1 MIRNLRKF
9 VFRYIFSEELPLYS
23 RIFNLVLVFGIAGC
37 AASAAARIIEG
48 VSALSVMVMAAMM
61 LIIFAAFWLCNKF
74 GIFAVVIRIGLISFC
89 EILLPAIYFT
99 SGGID
104 SGMTGYFCLGI
115 ALNFLLLRGWEC
127 FFMSLLNIV
136 VILACYFIGKTWP
149 GAVIPFMRDF
159 QRYVDHIQT
168 VLVSGIFIGFIIKYQ
183 ARIYE
188 REREKAEAATRA
200 KADFL
205 ANVSHEIRTPLNA
218 IIGLGELEL
227 GKNLAGDTREN
238 LEKMYNSGM
247 VLLSIIND
255 LLDISKIESGSFTL
269 FPLEYDTASLINDTV
284 HLNMVRIGSKPIV
297 FRLRVDERLPSRL
310 YGDEIRV
317 RQILNNLL
325 SNAFKYTREGS
336 VWLDISTEAIDEKN
350 IRLICRVEDTGI
362 GIKKEDMGK
371 LFSVYN
377 QLDAKSNRH
386 IEGTGLG
393 LSICKNLAELMN
405 GVIGVESEYGKG
417 SVFTV
422 SIPQGVQGGKA
433 IGPAVVKNLE
443 GFRFVTE
450 KRGQYRRNRI
460 FMPYGKVLVVDDVS
474 TNLDVAR
481 GMLTPYGL
489 AVDCVSSGREA
500 VNLVREGT
508 VTYDAIFMDHM
519 MPEMDGIEAVRIIRN
534 ETEGAYAKTVPIIA
548 LTANAIVGNDKLFLE
563 NGFQDFLT
571 KPIDMTKLDAILHK
585 WVRNRDKEAAMQA
598 EKIQDE
604 ETAAGNTGRG
614 EAETET
620 SSPAFSASPV
630 QGIDWA
636 EGIKRMGNREVS
648 FLRVLGSYAANLPA
662 MLDKLR
668 EFSAETLDA
677 YIITVHGIKGAS
689 YGICANGIGKEA
701 EALEMAAKNSDIE
714 TVLANNGAFIARA
727 EKFAGELAAYLAS
740 RG

>member
-1 MIRNLRKF
+1 MIKKLGRF
-9 VFRYIFSEELPLYS
+9 VFRRIFSEELPLYS
-23 RIFNLVLVFGIAGC
+23 RIFNLVLIFGVAGC
-37 AASAAARIIEG
+37 MVSAAARIIEG
-48 VSALSVMVMAAMM
+48 VSMLSILTMAAMM
-61 LIIFAAFWLCNKF
+61 LVITAAFWLCNKF
-74 GIFAVVIRIGLISFC
+74 RLFPVVIRIALISFC
-89 EILLPAIYFT
+89 EILLPVLYFT

-127 FFMSLLNIV
+127 FFMSLLNIA
-136 VILACYFIGKTWP
+136 VILACYFAGKAWP
-149 GAVIPFMRDF
+149 GAVIPFTRDF

-168 VLVSGIFIGFIIKYQ
+168 VLVSGVFIGFIIKYQ

-227 GKNLAGDTREN
+227 GKNLPENTRDN
-238 LEKMYNSGM
+238 LEKMHNSGM

-255 LLDISKIESGSFTL
+255 LLDISKIESGRFTL
-269 FPLEYDTASLINDTV
+269 SPSEYDTASLINDTV

-297 FRLRVDERLPSRL
+297 FGLRVDERLPSRL

-317 RQILNNLL
+317 KQILNNLL

-336 VWLDISTEAIDEKN
+336 VWLDISTETIDQKN
-350 IRLICRVEDTGI
+350 VRLVCRVEDTGI
-362 GIKKEDMGK
+362 GIKEEDMEK

-377 QLDAKSNRH
+377 QLDTRSNRH

-393 LSICKNLAELMN
+393 LSICRNLAELMGG
-405 GVIGVESEYGKG
+405 GVGVESEYGKG
-417 SVFTV
+417 SVFTASV
-422 SIPQGVQGGKA
+422 LQGAAGGEV
-433 IGPAVVKNLE
+433 IGEAAAKNLE
-443 GFRFVTE
+443 SFRFVTE
-450 KRGQYRRNRI
+450 KRGQYRKNRI
-460 FMPYGKVLVVDDVS
+460 FMPYGRVLVVDDVS

-500 VNLVREGT
+500 VNLVRAGT

-519 MPEMDGIEAVRIIRN
+519 MPEMDGIEAVRIMRN
-534 ETEGAYAKTVPIIA
+534 ETEGDYAKTVPVIA

-598 EKIQDE
+598 EGTQAADDGGHEERDE
-604 ETAAGNTGRG
+604 DEDP
-614 EAETET
+614 
-620 SSPAFSASPV
+620 SSPAGSASPV
-630 QGIDWA
+630 KGIDWA
-636 EGIKRMGNREVS
+636 EGIKRMGNRETS
-648 FLRVLGSYAANLPA
+648 FIRVLNSYAANLPA
-662 MLDKLR
+662 MLGKLR
-668 EFSAETLDA
+668 EFRAETLAD
-677 YIITVHGIKGAS
+677 YTITVHGIKGAS
-689 YGICANGIGKEA
+689 YGICANDIGKQA
-701 EALEMAAKNSDIE
+701 EALEMAARNGDIE
-714 TVLANNGAFIARA
+714 AILSNNGDFIIRA
-727 EKFAGELAAYLAS
+727 EKLAAELASYLAS
-740 RG
+740 RR

>member
-1 MIRNLRKF
+1 
-9 VFRYIFSEELPLYS
+9 V
-23 RIFNLVLVFGIAGC
+23 
-37 AASAAARIIEG
+37 
-48 VSALSVMVMAAMM
+48 
-61 LIIFAAFWLCNKF
+61 
-74 GIFAVVIRIGLISFC
+74 
-89 EILLPAIYFT
+89 
-99 SGGID
+99 
-104 SGMTGYFCLGI
+104 
-115 ALNFLLLRGWEC
+115 
-127 FFMSLLNIV
+127 
-136 VILACYFIGKTWP
+136 
-149 GAVIPFMRDF
+149 
-159 QRYVDHIQT
+159 
-168 VLVSGIFIGFIIKYQ
+168 IKYQ

-188 REREKAEAATRA
+188 HEREKAEAATRA

-227 GKNLAGDTREN
+227 AKNLAGDTREN

-310 YGDEIRV
+310 YGDEIRI

-325 SNAFKYTREGS
+325 SNAFKYTREGN
-336 VWLDISTEAIDEKN
+336 VWLDISTEAIDQKNIDQKNIDQKN

-393 LSICKNLAELMN
+393 LSICKNLVELMD

-422 SIPQGVQGGKA
+422 SIPQGIQQGGQA
-433 IGPAVVKNLE
+433 IGAAVVKNLE
-443 GFRFVTE
+443 SFRFVTE
-450 KRGQYRRNRI
+450 KRGQYRKNRI

-508 VTYDAIFMDHM
+508 VAYDAIFMDHM
-519 MPEMDGIEAVRIIRN
+519 MPEMDGMEAVRIIRN

-585 WVRNRDKEAAMQA
+585 WVRNKDKEAAIQA

-604 ETAAGNTGRG
+604 ETEAAGDTGRG
-614 EAETET
+614 EAEAETES

-630 QGIDWA
+630 KGIDWA
-636 EGIKRMGNREVS
+636 EGIRRMGNREVS

-668 EFSAETLDA
+668 EFSAETLDT
-677 YIITVHGIKGAS
+677 YTITVHGIKGAS

-701 EALEMAAKNSDIE
+701 EALEMAARNRDME
-714 TVLANNGAFIARA
+714 TVLANNGAFIIRA